1 MNKPKGRR
9 RGGVYDDSELYINYS
24 QEQLMIMIRTIT
36 RRTDKYRVADR
47 RNDNKCVKI
56 VAGKFPDKDK
66 PKIQFV
72 LKRS

>member
-1 MNKPKGRR
+1 MNKPKERR
-9 RGGVYDDSELYINYS
+9 RGGVYDDSELYINHS
-24 QEQLMIMIRTIT
+24 REQLMIMIRTIT
-36 RRTDKYRVADR
+36 KRTDKYRLADR